1 MPAAKLRRSL
11 LPIPSSAAL
20 AAKREDAKLKGTA
33 GGPPKSDA
41 PIDIVATVQKE
52 NGKTSLVSSGAFSTD
67 EAVHRNRAPMEDW
80 RAWVLAAD
88 GPVAQDAFG
97 VGGMPA
103 ASACDACPHA
113 P

>member
-52 NGKTSLVSSGAFSTD
+52 NGKTCTCG
-67 EAVHRNRAPMEDW
+67 
-80 RAWVLAAD
+80 
-88 GPVAQDAFG
+88 DAKQL
-97 VGGMPA
+97 PA
-103 ASACDACPHA
+103 ASVVDAVEDGK
-113 P
+113 